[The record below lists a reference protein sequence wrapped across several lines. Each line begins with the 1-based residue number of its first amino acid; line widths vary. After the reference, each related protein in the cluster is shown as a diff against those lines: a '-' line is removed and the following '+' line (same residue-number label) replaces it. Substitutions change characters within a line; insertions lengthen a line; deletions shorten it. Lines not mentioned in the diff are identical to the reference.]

1 MAETD
6 APETP
11 DAPEGGKPEAK
22 PEGGKHAAK
31 PDAPT
36 GGEGKTYTQ
45 AELDALLAPLQT
57 AASELQTIKDG
68 EKTELQKAI
77 ERAEAAEKR
86 AETVEFT
93 SLRDRVANREGKV
106 VPVASLTGK
115 TEAELIA
122 SADALIAWRE
132 SHTGGEQPPEKKQQR
147 RNPAGGGGSLKSGAT
162 GSDAN
167 STDPKVRAAEALR
180 RLRSGE

>member
-1 MAETD
+1 MAEIDT
-6 APETP
+6 PETP
-11 DAPEGGKPEAK
+11 EAPEGEQ

-45 AELDALLAPLQT
+45 AELDALLAPLQESAT
-57 AASELQTIKDG
+57 ELHKIKEAD
-68 EKTELQKAI
+68 KSALQKAI

-93 SLRDRVANREGKV
+93 SLRDRIANREGKV

-132 SHTGGEQPPEKKQQR
+132 SHTGPDPEKKQQK
-147 RNPAGGGGSLKSGAT
+147 RNPAGGGGGFKSGAKA
-162 GSDAN
+162 SDDSA
-167 STDPKVRAAEALR
+167 SADPKVRAAEALR

>member
-6 APETP
+6 APEST
-11 DAPEGGKPEAK
+11 DAPEGDQ

-31 PDAPT
+31 DGDAPK

-45 AELDALLAPLQT
+45 AELDALLAPLQS
-57 AASELQTIKDG
+57 AATELSAIKEG
-68 EKTELQKAI
+68 EKSELQKALD
-77 ERAEAAEKR
+77 RAAEAEKR
-86 AETVEFT
+86 AEAAEFT
-93 SLRDRVANREGKV
+93 SLRDRVANRPGKV
-106 VPVASLTGK
+106 VPVSALTGK
-115 TEAELIA
+115 TEAEMIA

-132 SHTGGEQPPEKKQQR
+132 EHSGGEQPPEKKQR

-162 GSDAN
+162 GSDSA
-167 STDPKVRAAEALR
+167 STDPKVRAVEALR

>member
-11 DAPEGGKPEAK
+11 DAPEGEQ
-22 PEGGKHAAK
+22 PEGGKQAAK

-45 AELDALLAPLQT
+45 AELDALLAPLQS
-57 AASELQTIKDG
+57 AASELQTIKDKD
-68 EKTELQKAI
+68 KTELQR
-77 ERAEAAEKR
+77 ERDARIAAENER
-86 AETVEFT
+86 DTVRFE
-93 SLRDRVANREGKV
+93 SMRDRIANRPGKV

-132 SHTGGEQPPEKKQQR
+132 EHSGGEPPEKKQR

-162 GSDAN
+162 GSDSA

-180 RLRSGE
+180 RLRSSE